1 MILVTG
7 ANGQIGVDLLQALAD
22 RHGGKQIVATD
33 LDGSDAH
40 SPSDVTFEPLDVRSS
55 DSLNELL
62 STNEIDTIYHL
73 AGILSANG
81 EQNPD
86 LCWDVNI
93 GGLRNVLRAAIQ
105 RSLKVFWPSSIA
117 VFGPRTVRDE
127 APQTA
132 RTDPDTIYGIT
143 KATGERL
150 CQYYSGHHAL
160 DVRSIRFP
168 GVISY
173 SAPPGGGTTDFA
185 VEMFFGAIREGAYDC
200 FVQEDTRLPMMY
212 MPDAIKSVLDLMSAD
227 SDDLSVRMSYNV
239 TAFSFSAG
247 ELAESIRKYIPGFT
261 CDFKPDFR
269 QEIAD
274 TWPGSIDDSVARSD
288 WNWVPEF
295 DLDAMVRDMLAHIGS
310 SLGVPMEFPDS
321 D

>member
-22 RHGGKQIVATD
+22 RYGGKQIVATD
-33 LDGSDAH
+33 LNGSNAR
-40 SPSDVTFEPLDVRSS
+40 SPSDVTFEALDVRIS
-55 DSLNELL
+55 DNLNELL
-62 STNEIDTIYHL
+62 STNQIDTIYHL
-73 AGILSANG
+73 AGILSASG
-81 EQNPD
+81 EQDPD

-93 GGLRNVLRAAIQ
+93 GGLRNVLRAANE

-117 VFGPRTVRDE
+117 VFGPHTVRDE

-173 SAPPGGGTTDFA
+173 STPPGGGTTDFA
-185 VEMFFGAIREGAYDC
+185 VEMFFGAVKEGAYDC

-212 MPDAIKSVLDLMSAD
+212 MPDAVKSVLDLMGANSNN
-227 SDDLSVRMSYNV
+227 LSVRTSYNV

-247 ELAESIRKYIPGFT
+247 ELADAIRNYIPRFT
-261 CDFKPDFR
+261 CTFNPDFR

-274 TWPGSIDDSVARSD
+274 TWPRSIDDSVARSD
-288 WNWVPEF
+288 WNWLPEF
-295 DLDAMVRDMLAHIGS
+295 DLDTMVRDMLAHIGP
-310 SLGVPMEFPDS
+310 SLGDPMEFPDS